1 MALGILGVVSAI
13 ASVVGTGA
21 QIIGGIKQAKAA
33 REAAQQQ
40 AALAREQARINAE
53 NAQLAAEDFEF
64 QADIIQRE
72 DEFSA
77 ANALA
82 NGIYR
87 AQIIDENAAMSLETA
102 RLNAVALNYKSEK
115 TVEQMVQ
122 EINDIRMSSSEAVAS
137 IHYESAIKES
147 DIQFDTAVLVNDILL
162 TTDRTQE
169 RLGASA
175 EEDLASA
182 YFNRSQAG
190 STRAYSQYKANRLRV
205 TNSRS
210 IAANKARIVGGGIT
224 FSGSA
229 MDVVYDMQRQ
239 GDMSATDILYEANVK
254 ANTQDMMSLL
264 NEYSATQKIREV
276 QLEGEIG
283 AYQAGLAE
291 TDAERNITNLR
302 DLTKLRAETIEAS
315 SIRQTILTQ
324 QQRESQAALSRLDA
338 YKSQL
343 AGENAL
349 KLGTLESEK
358 ALKEAQFDADRL
370 RRDID
375 DYEIA
380 KDRTFEHADRVA
392 AAYHALGNQEAN
404 FALQAGETNRTNAIL
419 GTAGAVAGG
428 VGEVAKII
436 TNPNFDK

>member
-239 GDMSATDILYEANVK
+239 GDMSATDILY
-254 ANTQDMMSLL
+254 TQDMMSLL

>member
-53 NAQLAAEDFEF
+53 NAQ
-64 QADIIQRE
+64 
-72 DEFSA
+72 
-77 ANALA
+77 
-82 NGIYR
+82 
-87 AQIIDENAAMSLETA
+87 SLETA

-210 IAANKARIVGGGIT
+210 IAANKSRIVGGGIT

-229 MDVVYDMQRQ
+229 MDLSGR
-239 GDMSATDILYEANVK
+239 AC
-254 ANTQDMMSLL
+254 
-264 NEYSATQKIREV
+264 
-276 QLEGEIG
+276 
-283 AYQAGLAE
+283 
-291 TDAERNITNLR
+291 R
-302 DLTKLRAETIEAS
+302 D
-315 SIRQTILTQ
+315 
-324 QQRESQAALSRLDA
+324 
-338 YKSQL
+338 
-343 AGENAL
+343 
-349 KLGTLESEK
+349 
-358 ALKEAQFDADRL
+358 
-370 RRDID
+370 
-375 DYEIA
+375 
-380 KDRTFEHADRVA
+380 
-392 AAYHALGNQEAN
+392 
-404 FALQAGETNRTNAIL
+404 
-419 GTAGAVAGG
+419 
-428 VGEVAKII
+428 
-436 TNPNFDK
+436 